1 MTVLCLDEFMV
12 TDVAD
17 AMILK
22 RLFQHLFDCG
32 LVLVRNICRA
42 PSLLPLIPARERMQV
57 STSNRAPDK
66 LYEGGLQ
73 RPLFLPF
80 IELLKQRCEVHD
92 IQGAQDYRMLA
103 RKLATPLYFTGPKAS
118 FELHC
123 VLRILGPGETPQPAT
138 IDVAMGRTL
147 RVPLAAGKVA
157 SFSFSA
163 LCEQPVAAADYIALC
178 QRYHT
183 ILIDGVPSFVAD
195 NRAAAYR
202 LVTLVDVAYE
212 HRVRLVFAA
221 AGPPAELFRRIKTQA
236 DYRAASASAEEICV
250 DDNVGFAK
258 DRTISRITEMGTLPY
273 AREHAQRYAPEL
285 LPSLP
290 DEAAVV

>member
-1 MTVLCLDEFMV
+1 M
-12 TDVAD
+12 
-17 AMILK
+17 
-22 RLFQHLFDCG
+22 
-32 LVLVRNICRA
+32 
-42 PSLLPLIPARERMQV
+42 

-73 RPLFLPF
+73 RSLFLPF
-80 IELLKQRCEVHD
+80 IALLKQRCEVHD

-118 FELHC
+118 TELQC
-123 VLRILGPGETPQPAT
+123 VLRVLAPGLAAQPVT

-147 RVPLAAGKVA
+147 RVPLAAGQVA
-157 SFSFSA
+157 FFSFSA
-163 LCEQPVAAADYIALC
+163 LCDQPVAAADYIALC
-178 QRYHT
+178 QRFHT
-183 ILIDGVPSFVAD
+183 ILIDGVPRFAVES
-195 NRAAAYR
+195 RAAAHR

-212 HRVRLVFAA
+212 LRVRLVFTA
-221 AGPPAELFRRIKTQA
+221 AGPPSELFSCIMTQA
-236 DYRAASASAEEICV
+236 DYRAVAATTSGHTKDDICV

-273 AREHAQRYAPEL
+273 AREHAVRYAPEL

-290 DEAAVV
+290 TDEAVV

>member
-1 MTVLCLDEFMV
+1 M
-12 TDVAD
+12 
-17 AMILK
+17 
-22 RLFQHLFDCG
+22 
-32 LVLVRNICRA
+32 
-42 PSLLPLIPARERMQV
+42 
-57 STSNRAPDK
+57 STSNRAPDQ

-73 RPLFLPF
+73 RALFLPF
-80 IELLKQRCEVHD
+80 IELVKHRCEVHD

-118 FELHC
+118 ADLHV
-123 VLRILGPGETPQPAT
+123 VLHVLAPGQTPEPAV
-138 IDVAMGRTL
+138 IDVALGRTL
-147 RVPLAAGKVA
+147 RVPAAAGKVA

-163 LCEQPVAAADYIALC
+163 LCDQPVAAADYMALC
-178 QRYHT
+178 ERYHT
-183 ILIDGVPSFVAD
+183 VLVDGLPYFGAD

-221 AGPPAELFRRIKTQA
+221 AGPPTALFSNIMTNA
-236 DYRAASASAEEICV
+236 DYRAHAASSPAHGASEVCV

-273 AREHAQRYAPEL
+273 AREHARRYAPEL

-290 DEAAVV
+290 SGDAVV